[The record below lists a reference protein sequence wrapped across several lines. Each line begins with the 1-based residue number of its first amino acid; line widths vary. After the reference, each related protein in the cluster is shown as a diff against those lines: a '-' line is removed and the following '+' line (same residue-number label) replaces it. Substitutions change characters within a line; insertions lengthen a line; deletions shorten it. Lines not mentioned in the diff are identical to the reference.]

1 MKFNFIVLL
10 LCLYCLTI
18 PSFAQRANYG
28 KSVQYH
34 AEIGALLSDGQQ
46 TPFWLRANQNGTVPT
61 ANPAATLRVG
71 VASEYGGPVTRN
83 GKTRPK
89 RFDWGYSLDV
99 VANSG
104 KTSQLLLPEAYVKG
118 RYSFIEVYAGRRRG
132 AIGLVDTN
140 LTSGAYSMSGNALP
154 LPTVQI
160 GTPGYVSIG
169 FLKHL
174 ISFRA
179 FYNHGWFENSDK
191 KVTHSYL
198 HQKVL
203 YVRLGKPSWKV
214 KLFGG
219 FNHQVQWGGYSTSL
233 DNTMANNG
241 VLPHDWQSYVFMVT
255 GFRHPNEK
263 NTSLSAFENN
273 RIGNHLGSVDLGMT
287 IELGHFNLFGY
298 RQNLYDDG
306 SLFRL
311 TNIQD
316 GLNGIRLQN
325 NRSSTAFF
333 SIREVL
339 AEYLYTKSQGGAIVA
354 MMPALL
360 GRDNYFNNSQY
371 IDGWIYRQRAIGT
384 PFLTPGTEV
393 RPGLPTGA
401 IANNRVSMLHVGLTG
416 RLAQVQWTTKVSYS
430 HNFGTY
436 DAPFPDQTTQLS
448 ALLNLAAPVSLP
460 GLGRFSLNTS
470 LALDRGKLLTN
481 TTGLYVGLRK
491 TLTSQPRTVATLEQQ
506 K

>member
-1 MKFNFIVLL
+1 M
-10 LCLYCLTI
+10 
-18 PSFAQRANYG
+18 
-28 KSVQYH
+28 QYH
-34 AEIGALLSDGQQ
+34 AEAGVLLFDGQQ
-46 TPFWLRANQNGTVPT
+46 TPFWLRANQNGTVPVT
-61 ANPAATLRVG
+61 QPAASLRLG
-71 VASEYGGPVTRN
+71 VASGYTGPTTRV
-83 GKTRPK
+83 GQTKPK
-89 RFDWGYSLDV
+89 RFDWGYSLEV
-99 VANSG
+99 VGNTG
-104 KTSQLLLPEAYVKG
+104 RTSQLLLPEAYMKA

-132 AIGLVDTN
+132 SVGLVDTN
-140 LTSGAYSMSGNALP
+140 LTSGAYSWSGNALP

-160 GTPGYVSIG
+160 GTPDYVSLG

-174 ISFRA
+174 IAFRA
-179 FYNHGWFENSDK
+179 FYNHGWFENDGK

-241 VLPHDWQSYVFMVT
+241 VLPHDLQSYIFMVT
-255 GFRHPNEK
+255 GYRHPNEK

-287 IELGHFNLFGY
+287 VDLGHYNVFAY

-311 TNIQD
+311 TNIRD
-316 GLNGIRLQN
+316 GLNGIRLRN
-325 NRSSTAFF
+325 NRPTHALF
-333 SIREVL
+333 SIREALV
-339 AEYLYTKSQGGAIVA
+339 EYLYTKSQGGAIVA

-371 IDGWIYRQRAIGT
+371 IDGWIYKQRALGT

-393 RPGLPTGA
+393 RPGLPNGA
-401 IANNRVSMLHVGLTG
+401 IANNRISMLHVGLTG
-416 RLAQVQWTTKVSYS
+416 QLAQVQWMTKISFS
-430 HNFGTY
+430 NNFGTY

-448 ALLNLAAPVSLP
+448 ALLNLAAPVTLP
-460 GLGRFSLNTS
+460 VLGPVSLNSS
-470 LALDRGKLLTN
+470 LALDRGKLLPSS
-481 TTGLYVGLRK
+481 TGFYLGLRK
-491 TLTSQPRTVATLEQQ
+491 TLTHQPRTVATLDQP